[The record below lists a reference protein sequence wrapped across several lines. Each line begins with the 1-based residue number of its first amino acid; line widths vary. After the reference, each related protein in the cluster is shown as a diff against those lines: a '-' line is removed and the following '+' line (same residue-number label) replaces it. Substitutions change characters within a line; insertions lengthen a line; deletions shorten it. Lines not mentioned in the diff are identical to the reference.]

1 MIIVR
6 AEKTNQDSEQVRNF
20 YVHRNVLTLKQAVG
34 EQMNSLDEEF
44 AEVWEIPKNAE
55 S

>member
-1 MIIVR
+1 MIFVR
-6 AEKTNQDSEQVRNF
+6 AEKTNQDREEVRNF
-20 YVHRNVLTLKQAVG
+20 YVHCNVSTLKQAVG